1 MIGIVI
7 LFNKLGRVYKEEP
20 DNMMK
25 EVLAHQPEQVPLP
38 DPAIVSIISSF
49 FSDRDL
55 GPWELVGSIE
65 SSSCEMERPTVRR
78 VRHSKEGGEQARQHL
93 CKLLL
98 LQASR
103 GLAYQLDGSLQA
115 CLALAMAPCQ

>member
-1 MIGIVI
+1 MIGIGI
-7 LFNKLGRVYKEEP
+7 LFNKLARVYKEEP

-38 DPAIVSIISSF
+38 DPAIVSILSF

-55 GPWELVGSIE
+55 GPRELVGSIE

>member
-38 DPAIVSIISSF
+38 DPAIVSILSSF
-49 FSDRDL
+49 FRQ
-55 GPWELVGSIE
+55 
-65 SSSCEMERPTVRR
+65 RPGTM
-78 VRHSKEGGEQARQHL
+78 GTCWQH
-93 CKLLL
+93 
-98 LQASR
+98 
-103 GLAYQLDGSLQA
+103 
-115 CLALAMAPCQ
+115 

>member
-1 MIGIVI
+1 MIGIV
-7 LFNKLGRVYKEEP
+7 FNKLGRVYKEEP

-38 DPAIVSIISSF
+38 DPAIVSILSF

-55 GPWELVGSIE
+55 GPRELVGSIE